1 MDQKS
6 SKPEEEDQKL
16 TSGYLRDRLVTVVEQ
31 GDEESL
37 ATWRNDLRDRILE
50 LEEQICYEVYDTYRR
65 AQIVHRYAA
74 KILSETKYRALM
86 RNVERMLTEKDMDQV
101 EKLKETISQHKRKAD
116 DLVEDKDEERSS
128 D

>member
-1 MDQKS
+1 MDQKLS
-6 SKPEEEDQKL
+6 R
-16 TSGYLRDRLVTVVEQ
+16 GYWKDRLVTVVEQ